1 MSSRGNVTVRT
12 LTVLACGQTPL
23 GTTSHN
29 RGSDSADGIVFTA
42 WMMGVLRAL
51 VVARLAQDMC
61 TVPCEMYDALPG
73 VCVPAPM
80 HFNRALM
87 VVGVEQLPSQDRL
100 TIPLSLI
107 IGHSPRSR
115 PAMA

>member
-42 WMMGVLRAL
+42 WMMGVLRGASFFGAAQHFDGDTELTSLAAL

-61 TVPCEMYDALPG
+61 TVPCEMYDGELYS
-73 VCVPAPM
+73 V
-80 HFNRALM
+80 L
-87 VVGVEQLPSQDRL
+87 L
-100 TIPLSLI
+100 
-107 IGHSPRSR
+107 
-115 PAMA
+115 